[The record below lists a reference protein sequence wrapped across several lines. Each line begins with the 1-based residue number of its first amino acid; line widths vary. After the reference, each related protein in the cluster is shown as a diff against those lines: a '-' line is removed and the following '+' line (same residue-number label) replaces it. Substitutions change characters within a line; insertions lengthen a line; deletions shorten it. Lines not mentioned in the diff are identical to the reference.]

1 MSLIDRVKSQA
12 EQTASK
18 AREGVQDV
26 QSKRELGQVYGE
38 LGERTFELIESGQ
51 VSSPELSAS
60 ADRIRQL
67 EAELGASHAEPP
79 WSSCLL
85 WPPDNEDGP
94 GSGPGLPLRRARGA
108 ALRRRV

>member
-12 EQTASK
+12 EQTATK

-26 QSKRELGQVYGE
+26 QSHRELGQAYGE
-38 LGERTFELIESGQ
+38 LGERTFELIESGK

-67 EAELGASHAEPP
+67 KAAPEGESGGA
-79 WSSCLL
+79 
-85 WPPDNEDGP
+85 
-94 GSGPGLPLRRARGA
+94 GSAG
-108 ALRRRV
+108 